1 MIFFNFGLDQPQAV
15 APTVT
20 DKDVALET
28 DFYTDW
34 KLTKNFTAIVVAFAN
49 PGSAVEQATGRTS
62 SFRYGMVYARLHLL
76 TLGSRR
82 IGTPPQSFKFPTATR
97 SCSR

>member
-1 MIFFNFGLDQPQAV
+1 MQPRDSISGGVIFYNFGLDQPQAV

-34 KLTKNFTAIVVAFAN
+34 KLNKNFTASIVLAFAN

-62 SFRYGMVYARLHLL
+62 SFRYGMVY
-76 TLGSRR
+76 LGY
-82 IGTPPQSFKFPTATR
+82 SF
-97 SCSR
+97 

>member
-1 MIFFNFGLDQPQAV
+1 MIFFNFRLDQPQAV

-34 KLTKNFTAIVVAFAN
+34 KLNKNFTATFLLAFAN
-49 PGSAVEQATGRTS
+49 PGSAVEQATGRTQ
-62 SFRYGMVYARLHLL
+62 SFRYGMVY
-76 TLGSRR
+76 LGY
-82 IGTPPQSFKFPTATR
+82 SF
-97 SCSR
+97 

>member
-20 DKDVALET
+20 EKDVALET

-34 KLTKNFTAIVVAFAN
+34 KLNENFTASFVLAFAN
-49 PGSAVEQATGRTS
+49 PGSAVEQATGRRQ
-62 SFRYGMVYARLHLL
+62 SFRYGMVY
-76 TLGSRR
+76 LGY
-82 IGTPPQSFKFPTATR
+82 SF
-97 SCSR
+97 